1 MKRPDLAG
9 DPKMKTSRCWE
20 EDRAEDELRKKTERV
35 TRFGC
40 AIGLDTALMPA
51 TVEGVEV
58 KPKRWHGRRSNK
70 GGREGKWWN
79 ERIFI
84 FYLIPYQQIRVKL

>member
-1 MKRPDLAG
+1 MKRPDLAD

-40 AIGLDTALMPA
+40 AIGLDTALMQQWKVWRSSPRGGMDGGA
-51 TVEGVEV
+51 TKEEE
-58 KPKRWHGRRSNK
+58 RES
-70 GGREGKWWN
+70 GGTREFLF
-79 ERIFI
+79 FI
-84 FYLIPYQQIRVKL
+84 